1 MNWLSF
7 FIGLLTGWLIELLI
21 DFFYWR
27 RRRAISVP
35 EGEARTELAAME
47 AKTGRL
53 EAQLVAAEDDQRKL
67 AACERQLRDC
77 HEALS
82 RVQAQLST
90 KESEVQQLQASL
102 SDSEIRI
109 AERTSSL
116 AALAGFDA
124 HNLQKIEGIG
134 PKIASILNAY
144 GIHTFADLAETA
156 VEELQKCL
164 AEAGPRYRLANPET
178 WPAQARLAA
187 EGKWLELDELQ
198 RKLKGGRVRS

>member
-27 RRRAISVP
+27 RRRAVSVP
-35 EGEARTELAAME
+35 EGEVRTELVAME

-53 EAQLVAAEDDQRKL
+53 EAQLVAAEEDQKKL
-67 AACERQLRDC
+67 AACERQLREC
-77 HEALS
+77 HDALS
-82 RVQAQLST
+82 RVQAQLAT
-90 KESEVQQLQASL
+90 RETEVQQLQASL
-102 SDSEIRI
+102 ADTEVRI

-134 PKIASILNAY
+134 PKIASILNAH
-144 GIHTFADLAETA
+144 GIYTFADLAEAA

-164 AEAGPRYRLANPET
+164 EEAGPRYRLANPET
-178 WPAQARLAA
+178 WPAQARLATD
-187 EGKWLELDELQ
+187 GKWLELDELQ
-198 RKLKGGRVRS
+198 RKLKGGRA

>member
-27 RRRAISVP
+27 RRRAVSVP
-35 EGEARTELAAME
+35 EGEVRTELAAME

-53 EAQLVAAEDDQRKL
+53 EAQLVAAEEDQKKL
-67 AACERQLRDC
+67 AACERQLREC
-77 HEALS
+77 HDALS

-90 KESEVQQLQASL
+90 RETEVQQLQVSL
-102 SDSEIRI
+102 ADTEVRI
-109 AERTSSL
+109 AERASSL
-116 AALAGFDA
+116 TALAGFDA

-134 PKIASILNAY
+134 PKIAEILNAH
-144 GIHTFADLAETA
+144 GIYTFADLAEAA

-164 AEAGPRYRLANPET
+164 EEAGPRYRLAKPET
-178 WPAQARLAA
+178 WPAQARLVAD
-187 EGKWLELDELQ
+187 GKWLELDDLQ
-198 RKLKGGRVRS
+198 RKLKGGRA

>member
-21 DFFYWR
+21 DFFFWR
-27 RRRAISVP
+27 RRRAAQIP
-35 EGEARTELAAME
+35 ESAVRTELAGME
-47 AKTGRL
+47 AKASQL
-53 EAQLVAAEDDQRKL
+53 EAQLVAAQDDQKKL
-67 AACERQLRDC
+67 AACERQLHDCRD
-77 HEALS
+77 ALS

-90 KESEVQQLQASL
+90 RETEVQQLQASL
-102 SDSEIRI
+102 SDSEIRM

-134 PKIASILNAY
+134 PKIAGILNAH
-144 GIHTFADLAETA
+144 GIHTFADLAEAA

-164 AEAGPRYRLANPET
+164 EEAGPRYRLANPET

-187 EGKWLELDELQ
+187 DGKWLELDELQ
-198 RKLKGGRVRS
+198 NKLKGGRI

>member
-7 FIGLLTGWLIELLI
+7 FIGLLVGWLIELLI

-27 RRRAISVP
+27 RRHVAPVP
-35 EGEARTELAAME
+35 ESDVRTELAAME
-47 AKTGRL
+47 AKASQL
-53 EAQLVAAEDDQRKL
+53 EAQLVGAQDDQKKL
-67 AACERQLRDC
+67 ATCERQLRDC

-82 RVQAQLST
+82 RVQAQLSA
-90 KESEVQQLQASL
+90 KETEVQQLQASVA
-102 SDSEIRI
+102 DVQVRM

-134 PKIASILNAY
+134 PKIADILNAH
-144 GIHTFADLAETA
+144 GIYTFADLAEA
-156 VEELQKCL
+156 AIDELRKCL
-164 AEAGPRYRLANPET
+164 EEAGPRYRLANPET
-178 WPAQARLAA
+178 WPAQARLAS

-198 RKLKGGRVRS
+198 RELKGGRARS

>member
-7 FIGLLTGWLIELLI
+7 FTGLLTGWLIELLI

-27 RRRAISVP
+27 RRRAVSVP
-35 EGEARTELAAME
+35 AGAVRSELAAME
-47 AKTGRL
+47 AKASQL
-53 EAQLVAAEDDQRKL
+53 EAQLIAAQDDQKKL
-67 AACERQLRDC
+67 VTCERQLQDC
-77 HEALS
+77 HDTLS
-82 RVQAQLST
+82 RVQAQLSARET
-90 KESEVQQLQASL
+90 EVQQLQASL
-102 SDSEIRI
+102 ADTEIRI
-109 AERTSSL
+109 AERTSSI

-134 PKIASILNAY
+134 PKIASILNAH
-144 GIHTFADLAETA
+144 GIYTFADLAEAA

-187 EGKWLELDELQ
+187 DGKWLELDELQ
-198 RKLKGGRVRS
+198 RKLKGGRA

>member
-7 FIGLLTGWLIELLI
+7 FIGLLMGWLIELII

-27 RRRAISVP
+27 RRGAALTP
-35 EGEARTELAAME
+35 EGKVRTDLAGMEART
-47 AKTGRL
+47 GDL
-53 EAQLVAAEDDQRKL
+53 EAQLVAAQDDQKKL
-67 AACERQLRDC
+67 AACERQLHDFQTT
-77 HEALS
+77 LS
-82 RVQAQLST
+82 RVQAELSA
-90 KESEVQQLQASL
+90 KENEVQQLQASL
-102 SDSEIRI
+102 SDTEIRM

-134 PKIASILNAY
+134 PKIASILNAH
-144 GIHTFADLAETA
+144 GINTFADLAEAA

-164 AEAGPRYRLANPET
+164 EEAGPRFRLANPET

-187 EGKWLELDELQ
+187 DGKWLELDELQ
-198 RKLKGGRVRS
+198 RKLKGGRA